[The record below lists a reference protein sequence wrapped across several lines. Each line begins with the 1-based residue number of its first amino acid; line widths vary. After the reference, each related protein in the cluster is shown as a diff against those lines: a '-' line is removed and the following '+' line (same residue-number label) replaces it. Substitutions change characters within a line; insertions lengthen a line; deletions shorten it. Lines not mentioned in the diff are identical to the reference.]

1 MVYAQSFL
9 LTLLACVAVSP
20 SHCCSAFTSNA
31 KSYRTITSINKL
43 LLSNTG
49 HGNAEH
55 DKECNRNCEDFNS
68 DALGKYNGS
77 RRSFIKSAS
86 LSFAG
91 VVSAGPLATSLTN
104 NNFVSINGDKAQ
116 AMGLVTFPCP
126 AGSLMNNYH
135 IMRAGQSLL
144 EEKNILSTNPL
155 FL

>member
-1 MVYAQSFL
+1 
-9 LTLLACVAVSP
+9 
-20 SHCCSAFTSNA
+20 
-31 KSYRTITSINKL
+31 

-55 DKECNRNCEDFNS
+55 DKEWNRNCEDFNS
-68 DALGKYNGS
+68 DALGKYSGS

-104 NNFVSINGDKAQ
+104 HNFVSNNGDKAQ

-135 IMRAGQSLL
+135 MMRAGQSLL